1 MHRKLAL
8 VTAVTILAPT
18 AETFSTAV
26 PPPTVTANEAMSW
39 LSTTAPASNYAASVG
54 NERPFLRMTA
64 SNDADAVVGVDD
76 LRGKVAVV
84 TGSSRGIGKGIA
96 VTLGER
102 GCTVYVTGRSA
113 GGTSTDQ
120 ACKAEGF
127 EFCIFHDRASS

>member
-1 MHRKLAL
+1 MPWRLAQVAVLTTL
-8 VTAVTILAPT
+8 VRT
-18 AETFSTAV
+18 AEAFSTAV
-26 PPPTVTANEAMSW
+26 PQPAINADKATSW
-39 LSTTAPASNYAASVG
+39 LPAAVSAPNHAARKGTELPVV
-54 NERPFLRMTA
+54 RMKA
-64 SNDADAVVGVDD
+64 SNDDGAGRDD

-120 ACKAEGF
+120 AGLYAE
-127 EFCIFHDRASS
+127 CV